1 MASFT
6 NDPNHYAHPL
16 FQHESVPTKK
26 KANKSKNL
34 PSWMSHT
41 VKKGYTSYLVHVNAT
56 TLEPKD
62 YRPPRHVGGFEPSGL
77 KYTDFP
83 KTEDEPPKEIFV
95 LIENKIGKIKNNVQ
109 ITTAWKNLKEHVEK
123 INLDSIEHA
132 SFQLKAFVELLTVL
146 SKKITSNSGFHT
158 KKTVKATGSPGA
170 TEDIDSIYVEILK
183 LLGLNSVG
191 IVNEIELENFNDG
204 FNLYNLVVY
213 SKNRIKTKKDSWLA
227 RALEEPANKKE
238 TKEEPANKEDFKKN
252 K

>member
-16 FQHESVPTKK
+16 FHHESVPTKK

-62 YRPPRHVGGFEPSGL
+62 YRPPRHVGGFEPAGL
-77 KYTDFP
+77 KYNDFP
-83 KTEDEPPKEIFV
+83 KTKDDPTMGIFELIDDKIKEIKG
-95 LIENKIGKIKNNVQ
+95 EKKKI
-109 ITTAWKNLKEHVEK
+109 TPAWKKLKEHVEN
-123 INLDSIEHA
+123 INLDSIERA
-132 SFQLKAFVELLTVL
+132 SSQLEAFKKLLDELT
-146 SKKITSNSGFHT
+146 KKILSHGGTHT

-170 TEDIDSIYVEILK
+170 TEDIDSIYVEILQ
-183 LLGLNSVG
+183 LLGLDSVG
-191 IVNEIELENFNDG
+191 NVNEKELENFNDG

-213 SKNRIKTKKDSWLA
+213 SKNHIKTKKDSWLA
-227 RALEEPANKKE
+227 QALKEAEEKADKE
-238 TKEEPANKEDFKKN
+238 Q
-252 K
+252 